1 MSFQRA
7 RTDEQREERRRTILE
22 TTAAMLTEMTVSEIS
37 LNELSRRV
45 GLAKSNVLRYF
56 ESREAILLELL
67 DARTI
72 EWAAEVQETVAGS
85 DGDSRGGDNGTVAE
99 RTERFAATIA
109 ETLQAQPVTCDLI
122 SAQSVVLERNVS
134 TDVAV
139 DHKHRTLELSR
150 QLGGT
155 VTQLFPELT
164 DQDALEFTAVLVLTV
179 ASAWPSCTPNERVS
193 AAYDADPDLAPLH
206 MDFTT
211 IVTRALSL
219 CLRGLLAEHGSF
231 NRGTQRL

>member
-1 MSFQRA
+1 MTFQRA

-72 EWAAEVQETVAGS
+72 EWAAEVQEAVAGS
-85 DGDSRGGDNGTVAE
+85 GGENGTVAE

-122 SAQSVVLERNVS
+122 SAQTVVLERNVS

-206 MDFTT
+206 MDFAT

-219 CLRGLLAEHGSF
+219 CLKGLLAE
-231 NRGTQRL
+231 RGAFVTGEEHV